1 MKFPEIQ
8 NLDLIDKKYF
18 GKIDPKGLSLIKLM
32 LKMLPHERISAE
44 EALNHPYF

>member
-8 NLDLIDKKYF
+8 NLDSIDKKYF
-18 GKIDPKGLSLIKLM
+18 GKIDNKGLAFVKSLLKLM
-32 LKMLPHERISAE
+32 PNERLKAE